1 MRVTD
6 FLLLRA
12 AIVNKNNKIIV
23 DNTNHVARAPQ
34 QTHKNLPPYVGRL
47 SHFVLCSVETLYIRI
62 FA

>member
-1 MRVTD
+1 MLVTD

-23 DNTNHVARAPQ
+23 DDTNQVARASQ
-34 QTHKNLPPYVGRL
+34 QTHKGLPPYVGRL
-47 SHFVLCSVETLYIRI
+47 NHFVLCSVATLNIGI